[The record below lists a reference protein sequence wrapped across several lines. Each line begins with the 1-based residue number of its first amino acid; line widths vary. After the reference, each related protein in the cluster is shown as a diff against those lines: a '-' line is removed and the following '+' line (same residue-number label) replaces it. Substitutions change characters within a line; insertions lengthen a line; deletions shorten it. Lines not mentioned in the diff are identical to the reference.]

1 MDDHSRVF
9 KGAIECYYCE
19 ETRTLITITDGEV
32 ELLTQEPPAQVL
44 KRYPTARL
52 MTFEQAMRLY
62 LDSTQ
67 RRHH

>member
-9 KGAIECYYCE
+9 KRRIECYYCE

-44 KRYPTARL
+44 KRYPNARL
-52 MTFEQAMRLY
+52 MTFEDAMRLY
-62 LDSTQ
+62 MDSTL